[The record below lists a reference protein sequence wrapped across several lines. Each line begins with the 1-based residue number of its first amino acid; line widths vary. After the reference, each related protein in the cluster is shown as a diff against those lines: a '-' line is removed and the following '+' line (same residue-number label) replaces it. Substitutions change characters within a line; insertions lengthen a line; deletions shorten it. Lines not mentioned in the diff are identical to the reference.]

1 MWWDLTMGD
10 IVWRRGLFQKISTAL
25 NLCAYDS
32 GSWILTGIIKAFEY
46 TEYEI
51 QADVMSHSV
60 DGFLG
65 VTISNDTLLCSKYLY
80 TSTSANDVDF
90 VVGRLLYRI
99 FSLFWW
105 YH

>member
-1 MWWDLTMGD
+1 MGD
-10 IVWRRGLFQKISTAL
+10 IAWRRGLFQKISTAL

-60 DGFLG
+60 DGFLFLG
-65 VTISNDTLLCSKYLY
+65 WPFLMIPSCAVNSYILVLLPMM
-80 TSTSANDVDF
+80 
-90 VVGRLLYRI
+90 
-99 FSLFWW
+99 
-105 YH
+105 